1 MRQVIPIFIVV
12 ILTAYGPLSMVEEQ
26 KELAIHEIKTSGEN
40 SPDVFDVPD
49 WRIGDKWIYE
59 TGFDVN
65 ELIAQANVSA
75 SVDTLTG
82 DTSVEVT
89 NITFMMIEGV
99 QSLVYIVDV
108 SGDFQTGSNSQITT
122 PGGDT
127 YTGRVEIEYRGQDIF
142 RVSDLAQWNMTFSLT
157 VRFVPYVFGFPVG
170 ILTQTLAEDLEFSTI
185 YNPPREKYDFPLR
198 TGDQWVS
205 TYDSSTNVSGSS
217 AYFDPGEFSTPYV
230 QDNTTY
236 QATANG
242 TPTEDGKTIQYTG
255 CSDSIKVNN
264 WNNTGVSGGFDWYC
278 DAVRNYAWYQIDNP
292 AGFTIDWKLK
302 RYEPVD
308 SSGVAAGSAPG
319 IRNMVIDVTPE
330 LPAILPN
337 ATEEVTAYL
346 TVNGVGEV
354 GTNLQLRYE
363 SSGTIM
369 SLTTDSDGKIVVD
382 LDVGNSRD
390 ASVASDDWS
399 SNGVI
404 IWDPVN
410 KVVGAASI
418 VLDLTVVGVDLIAQ
432 PDSMIVTRTR
442 GNDTTIL
449 SLASGYNALPG
460 DNLQFQVPAQ
470 NRGVL
475 TSPATEMEITTPDG
489 STIRGALPEIPPYSE
504 ARVDVNWT
512 VPNNS
517 AIGNQTLSFMV
528 DPDNNVTEDE
538 NRSNNGASLDVFIGR
553 MPVADLTI
561 IDEKYTFE
569 NVTIDATASYDVD
582 GGPVFC
588 YFEIQDGFRL
598 EIVESP
604 ECLTNW
610 SWVDDGDWEV
620 KLILVDNELDEVHM
634 VMNAT
639 ILNRDPYVNL
649 TTQTPAV
656 SAGQPITFNATD
668 SGDID
673 TISPEGQ
680 HVTISWP
687 NSSCEE
693 GLYGPYCTFTPE
705 VEGMN
710 QIEVLV
716 TDDDGASVSGFL
728 SYEVLNVAP
737 TLGEMIFSIDG
748 IPYLPDEN
756 GTWTID
762 EDIVATLEIQADDTL
777 SDKEELLVTW
787 YPDAADENWT
797 ITTSGPSSTI
807 TASWGTSG
815 LHEIK
820 AFSIDDDG
828 ETSFDVIGYVNVVN
842 TAPVLETLPAPG
854 AIFEDDILN
863 LTASATD
870 FADQED
876 LRFCW
881 DLFATIDSDNNGIMT
896 DDCDVEGPNLI
907 YSWTIDSVRLI
918 TANVWDDDN
927 ATDSRNLTISI
938 VNKPPIPVIY
948 EPEEGFEIT
957 EGDSITFDAS
967 NSSDT
972 DSDMPTL
979 RFVWDDPNTK
989 GASQDGSGETFTIKF
1004 DEPGEYRVN
1013 LTLTDDDGNSQS
1025 SFVIVKVNAKPSEG
1039 LFGMT
1044 TPTLV
1049 GGIFGIFIVILLAVL
1064 LLRGRE
1070 SDTVPIETSNIQDS
1084 SWNESPSLPF
1094 DQPTAAPETVAAP
1107 IGMQEPANTGPPLPA
1122 TGLPEGWTMEQWS
1135 YYGEQYLATVPPP
1148 PSDPFAQPAQ
1158 AVQTDYQQMQPA
1170 PTYEPVPTQTYQE
1183 PAPSLLEKTMVQEP
1197 APTPASQALA
1207 DILDDL
1213 DL

>member
-12 ILTAYGPLSMVEEQ
+12 ILTAYGPLSMVDEFEEL
-26 KELAIHEIKTSGEN
+26 ETPNIKFSGEN
-40 SPDVFDVPD
+40 TTDVFDVPN
-49 WRIGDKWIYE
+49 WRIGDKWVYE

-82 DTSVEVT
+82 DTSVEVED
-89 NITFMMIEGV
+89 ITYMMIEGV
-99 QSLVYIVDV
+99 QSLVYIVDI

-122 PGGDT
+122 PEGDT
-127 YTGRVEIEYRGQDIF
+127 YTGRVEIEYRGQDIY

-157 VRFVPYVFGFPVG
+157 VRFVPYVWGFPVG
-170 ILTQTLAEDLEFSTI
+170 ILTQTLANDLEFSTI

-198 TGDQWVS
+198 TGDQWVA
-205 TYDSSTNVSGSS
+205 TYNSSTNVSGSS
-217 AYFDPGEFSTPYV
+217 DYFDPGEFSTPYV

-242 TPTEDGKTIQYTG
+242 TPTEDGDTIQYTG
-255 CSDSIKVNN
+255 CSDSVKVNN

-308 SSGVAAGSAPG
+308 STGVATDSSPG
-319 IRNMVIDVTPE
+319 IRNVAIGVTPE
-330 LPAILPN
+330 FVAILPN
-337 ATEEVTAYL
+337 ATEEVVAYL

-363 SSGTIM
+363 SEGTIM
-369 SLTTDSDGKIVVD
+369 SLTTDSDGKITAD

-410 KVVGAASI
+410 KFVGAATI
-418 VLDLTVVGVDLIAQ
+418 VMDLSVVGVDLIAQ
-432 PDSMIVTRTR
+432 TDSMIVTRTR

-449 SLASGYNALPG
+449 SKASGYNALPG

-475 TSPATEMEITTPDG
+475 TSPSTEMEITTPDG
-489 STIRGALPEIPPYSE
+489 STVRGTLPAIGPYSE

-512 VPNNS
+512 VPNDS
-517 AIGNQTLSFMV
+517 AIGNQTLAFMV
-528 DPDNNVTEDE
+528 DPDNLVTADS
-538 NRSNNGASLDVFIGR
+538 NRSNNGASLDIFIGR
-553 MPVADLTI
+553 MPVADLTLV
-561 IDEKYTFE
+561 DNKYTFE
-569 NVTIDATASYDVD
+569 NVTIDASASYDVD
-582 GGPVFC
+582 GGSVFC

-598 EIVESP
+598 EIIESA
-604 ECLTNW
+604 ECMTNW
-610 SWVDDGDWEV
+610 SWRDDGDWEV
-620 KLILVDNELDEVHM
+620 KLILVDDELDEVHM
-634 VMNAT
+634 TMNAT

-649 TTQTPAV
+649 TTQNPSV
-656 SAGQPITFNATD
+656 YAGQSITFNASD

-680 HVTISWP
+680 YVTISWP
-687 NSSCEE
+687 NSTCEE
-693 GLYGPYCTFTPE
+693 GLYGPYCTLTPE

-716 TDDDGASVSGFL
+716 TDDDGASVSEFL

-737 TLGEMIFSIDG
+737 TIGEMIFSVDG

-762 EDIVATLEIQADDTL
+762 EDIVATLETDADDTL
-777 SDKEELLVTW
+777 TDKEGLLVTW
-787 YPDAADENWT
+787 YPDSSDENWT
-797 ITTSGPSSTI
+797 ITTSGPNSQI

-820 AFSIDDDG
+820 AFAIDDDG
-828 ETSFDVIGYVNVVN
+828 ETSFDLIGYVNVN
-842 TAPVLETLPAPG
+842 NIAPVLGALPQQKTIG
-854 AIFEDDILN
+854 EDEILN

-870 FADQED
+870 FADQDD

-881 DLFATIDSDNNGIMT
+881 DLVATVDSDNNGIMT
-896 DDCDVEGPNLI
+896 DDCDFEGQNLI
-907 YSWTIDSVRLI
+907 YSWTVESIRTV

-927 ATDSRNLTISI
+927 ATDSFSIAVSVRNL
-938 VNKPPIPVIY
+938 PPKAKITSP
-948 EPEEGFEIT
+948 PGGFVIT
-957 EGDSITFDAS
+957 EGDSITFDGS

-972 DSDMPTL
+972 TTDRTIL
-979 RFVWDDPNTK
+979 KFTWDDPNTK
-989 GASQDGSGETFTIKF
+989 GAMLDGSGETFTIKF

-1013 LTLTDDDGNSQS
+1013 LTVTDDDGDIA
-1025 SFVIVKVNAKPSEG
+1025 FDYVMVKVKAKPSEG

-1049 GGIFGIFIVILLAVL
+1049 GGIFGIVIIVLLGILLVRR
-1064 LLRGRE
+1064 RGSNDDQIQTANM
-1070 SDTVPIETSNIQDS
+1070 SDYGWNDS
-1084 SWNESPSLPF
+1084 PPSVVESPPVS
-1094 DQPTAAPETVAAP
+1094 APVAA
-1107 IGMQEPANTGPPLPA
+1107 GMGVQEPVNTGPPLPA
-1122 TGLPEGWTMEQWS
+1122 SGLPEGWTMEQWE
-1135 YYGEQYLATVPPP
+1135 YYGEQYLASMPPVPTET
-1148 PSDPFAQPAQ
+1148 FAQPAQ
-1158 AVQTDYQQMQPA
+1158 TAYQPEPA
-1170 PTYEPVPTQTYQE
+1170 PTYNPAPTQTFAE
-1183 PAPSLLEKTMVQEP
+1183 PTPSLLERTMVQEP

>member
-1 MRQVIPIFIVV
+1 MYMRQVIPIFIVV
-12 ILTAYGPLSMVEEQ
+12 ILTAYGPLSMVDEFEEL
-26 KELAIHEIKTSGEN
+26 ETPNIKFSGEN
-40 SPDVFDVPD
+40 TTDVFDVPN
-49 WRIGDKWIYE
+49 WRIGDKWVYE

-82 DTSVEVT
+82 DTSVEVED
-89 NITFMMIEGV
+89 ITYMMIEGV
-99 QSLVYIVDV
+99 QSLVYIVDI

-122 PGGDT
+122 PEGDT
-127 YTGRVEIEYRGQDIF
+127 YTGRVEIEYRGQDIY

-157 VRFVPYVFGFPVG
+157 VRFVPYVWGFPVG
-170 ILTQTLAEDLEFSTI
+170 ILTQTLANDLEFSTI

-198 TGDQWVS
+198 TGDQWVA
-205 TYDSSTNVSGSS
+205 TYNSSTNVSGSS
-217 AYFDPGEFSTPYV
+217 DYFDPGEFSTPYV

-242 TPTEDGKTIQYTG
+242 TPTEDGDTIQYTG
-255 CSDSIKVNN
+255 CSDSVKVNN

-308 SSGVAAGSAPG
+308 STGVATDSSPG
-319 IRNMVIDVTPE
+319 IRNVAIGVTPE
-330 LPAILPN
+330 FVAILPN
-337 ATEEVTAYL
+337 ATEEVVAYL

-363 SSGTIM
+363 SEGTIM
-369 SLTTDSDGKIVVD
+369 SLTTDSDGKITAD

-410 KVVGAASI
+410 KFVGAATI
-418 VLDLTVVGVDLIAQ
+418 VMDLSVVGVDLIAQ
-432 PDSMIVTRTR
+432 TDSMIVTRTR

-449 SLASGYNALPG
+449 SKASGYNALPG

-475 TSPATEMEITTPDG
+475 TSPSTEMEITTPDG
-489 STIRGALPEIPPYSE
+489 STVRGTLPAIGPYSE

-512 VPNNS
+512 VPNDS
-517 AIGNQTLSFMV
+517 AIGNQTLAFMV
-528 DPDNNVTEDE
+528 DPDNLVTADS
-538 NRSNNGASLDVFIGR
+538 NRSNNGASLDIFIGR
-553 MPVADLTI
+553 MPVADLTLV
-561 IDEKYTFE
+561 DNKYTFE
-569 NVTIDATASYDVD
+569 NVTIDASASYDVD
-582 GGPVFC
+582 GGSVFC

-598 EIVESP
+598 EIIESA
-604 ECLTNW
+604 ECMTNW
-610 SWVDDGDWEV
+610 SWRDDGDWEV
-620 KLILVDNELDEVHM
+620 KLILVDDELDEVHM
-634 VMNAT
+634 TMNAT

-649 TTQTPAV
+649 TTQNPSV
-656 SAGQPITFNATD
+656 YAGQSITFNASD

-687 NSSCEE
+687 NSTCEE
-693 GLYGPYCTFTPE
+693 GLYGPYCTLTPE

-716 TDDDGASVSGFL
+716 TDDDGASVSEFL

-737 TLGEMIFSIDG
+737 TIGEMIFSVDG

-762 EDIVATLEIQADDTL
+762 EDIVATLETDADDTL
-777 SDKEELLVTW
+777 TDKEGLLVTW
-787 YPDAADENWT
+787 YPDSSDENWT
-797 ITTSGPSSTI
+797 ITTSGPNSQI

-820 AFSIDDDG
+820 AFAIDDDG
-828 ETSFDVIGYVNVVN
+828 ETSFDLIGYVNVN
-842 TAPVLETLPAPG
+842 NIAPVLGALPQQKTIG
-854 AIFEDDILN
+854 EDEILN

-870 FADQED
+870 FADQDD

-881 DLFATIDSDNNGIMT
+881 DLVATVDSDNNGIMT
-896 DDCDVEGPNLI
+896 DDCDFEGQNLI
-907 YSWTIDSVRLI
+907 YSWTVESIRTV

-927 ATDSRNLTISI
+927 ATDSFSIAVSVRNL
-938 VNKPPIPVIY
+938 PPKAKITSP
-948 EPEEGFEIT
+948 PGGFVIT
-957 EGDSITFDAS
+957 EGDSITFDGS

-972 DSDMPTL
+972 TTDRTIL
-979 RFVWDDPNTK
+979 KFTWDDPNTK
-989 GASQDGSGETFTIKF
+989 GAMLDGSGETFTIKF

-1013 LTLTDDDGNSQS
+1013 LTVTDDDGDIA
-1025 SFVIVKVNAKPSEG
+1025 FDYVMVKVKAKPSEG

-1049 GGIFGIFIVILLAVL
+1049 GGIFGIVIIVLLGILLVRR
-1064 LLRGRE
+1064 RGSNDDQIQTANM
-1070 SDTVPIETSNIQDS
+1070 SDYGWNDS
-1084 SWNESPSLPF
+1084 PPSVVESPPVS
-1094 DQPTAAPETVAAP
+1094 APVAA
-1107 IGMQEPANTGPPLPA
+1107 GMGVQEPVNTGPPLPA
-1122 TGLPEGWTMEQWS
+1122 SGLPEGWTMEQWE
-1135 YYGEQYLATVPPP
+1135 YYGEQYLASMPPVPTET
-1148 PSDPFAQPAQ
+1148 FAQPAQ
-1158 AVQTDYQQMQPA
+1158 TAYQPEPA
-1170 PTYEPVPTQTYQE
+1170 PTYNPAPTQTFAE
-1183 PAPSLLEKTMVQEP
+1183 PTPSLLERTMVQEP

>member
-1 MRQVIPIFIVV
+1 MYMRQVIPIFIVV
-12 ILTAYGPLSMVEEQ
+12 ILTAYGPLSMVEELE
-26 KELAIHEIKTSGEN
+26 ELETPNIKFSGEN
-40 SPDVFDVPD
+40 ATDVLDVPN
-49 WRIGDKWIYE
+49 WRIGDKWVYE

-82 DTSVEVT
+82 DTSVEVED
-89 NITFMMIEGV
+89 ITYMMIEGV
-99 QSLVYIVDV
+99 QSLVYIVDI

-122 PGGDT
+122 PEGDT
-127 YTGRVEIEYRGQDIF
+127 YTGRVEIEYRGQDIY

-157 VRFVPYVFGFPVG
+157 VRFVPYVWGFPVG
-170 ILTQTLAEDLEFSTI
+170 ILTQTLANDLEFSTI

-198 TGDQWVS
+198 TGDQWVA
-205 TYDSSTNVSGSS
+205 TYNSSTNVSGSS
-217 AYFDPGEFSTPYV
+217 DYFDPGEFSTPYV

-242 TPTEDGKTIQYTG
+242 TPTEDGDTIQYTG
-255 CSDSIKVNN
+255 CSDSVKVNN

-308 SSGVAAGSAPG
+308 STGVATDSSPG
-319 IRNMVIDVTPE
+319 IRNVAIGVTPE
-330 LPAILPN
+330 FVAILPN
-337 ATEEVTAYL
+337 ATEEVVAYL

-363 SSGTIM
+363 SEGTIM
-369 SLTTDSDGKIVVD
+369 SLTTDSDGKITAD

-410 KVVGAASI
+410 KFVGAATI
-418 VLDLTVVGVDLIAQ
+418 VMDLSVVGVDLIAQ
-432 PDSMIVTRTR
+432 TDSMIVTRTR

-449 SLASGYNALPG
+449 SKASGYNALPG

-475 TSPATEMEITTPDG
+475 TSPSTEMEITTPDG
-489 STIRGALPEIPPYSE
+489 STVRGTLPAIGPYSE

-512 VPNNS
+512 VPNDS
-517 AIGNQTLSFMV
+517 AIGNQTLAFMV
-528 DPDNNVTEDE
+528 DPDNLVTADS
-538 NRSNNGASLDVFIGR
+538 NRSNNGASLDIFIGR
-553 MPVADLTI
+553 MPVADLTLV
-561 IDEKYTFE
+561 DNKYTFE
-569 NVTIDATASYDVD
+569 NVTIDASASYDVD
-582 GGPVFC
+582 GGSVFC

-598 EIVESP
+598 EIIESA
-604 ECLTNW
+604 ECITNW
-610 SWVDDGDWEV
+610 FWRDDGEWEV
-620 KLILVDNELDEVHM
+620 KLILVDDELDEVHM
-634 VMNAT
+634 TMNAT
-639 ILNRDPYVNL
+639 VLNRDPYVNL
-649 TTQTPAV
+649 TTQNPSV
-656 SAGQPITFNATD
+656 YAGQSITFNASD

-687 NSSCEE
+687 NSTCEE
-693 GLYGPYCTFTPE
+693 GLYGPYCTLTPE

-710 QIEVLV
+710 QIEVFV
-716 TDDDGASVSGFL
+716 IDDDGASVSEFL

-737 TLGEMIFSIDG
+737 TIGEMIFSVDG

-762 EDIVATLEIQADDTL
+762 EDIVATLETDADDTL
-777 SDKEELLVTW
+777 SDKEGLLVTW
-787 YPDAADENWT
+787 YPDSSDENWT
-797 ITTSGPSSTI
+797 ITTSGPSSQI

-820 AFSIDDDG
+820 AFAIDDDG
-828 ETSFDVIGYVNVVN
+828 ETSFDVIGYVNVN
-842 TAPVLETLPAPG
+842 NIAPVLGVLPQQKTIG
-854 AIFEDDILN
+854 EDEILN

-870 FADQED
+870 FADQDD

-881 DLFATIDSDNNGIMT
+881 DLVATVDSDNNGIMT
-896 DDCDVEGPNLI
+896 DDCDFEGQNLV
-907 YSWTIDSVRLI
+907 YSWTVESIRTV

-927 ATDSRNLTISI
+927 ATDSFSIAVSVRNL
-938 VNKPPIPVIY
+938 PPKAKITSP
-948 EPEEGFEIT
+948 PGGFVIT
-957 EGDSITFDAS
+957 EGDSITFDGS

-972 DSDMPTL
+972 TTDRTIL
-979 RFVWDDPNTK
+979 KFTWDDPNTK
-989 GASQDGSGETFTIKF
+989 GAMLDGSGETFTIKF

-1013 LTLTDDDGNSQS
+1013 LTVTDDDGDTA
-1025 SFVIVKVNAKPSEG
+1025 FDYVMVKVKAEPDEG

-1049 GGIFGIFIVILLAVL
+1049 GGIFGIVIIVLLGILLVRR
-1064 LLRGRE
+1064 RGSNDDQIQTANM
-1070 SDTVPIETSNIQDS
+1070 SDYGWNDS
-1084 SWNESPSLPF
+1084 PPSVVESPPVS
-1094 DQPTAAPETVAAP
+1094 APVASP
-1107 IGMQEPANTGPPLPA
+1107 MGIQEPVNTGPPLPA
-1122 TGLPEGWTMEQWS
+1122 SGLPEGWTMDQWE
-1135 YYGEQYLATVPPP
+1135 YYGEQYLASMPPMP
-1148 PSDPFAQPAQ
+1148 TETFAQPAQ
-1158 AVQTDYQQMQPA
+1158 TAYQPEPA
-1170 PTYEPVPTQTYQE
+1170 PTYNPAPTQTFAE
-1183 PAPSLLEKTMVQEP
+1183 PAPSLLERTMVQEP